1 MMQTEPLIRRTT
13 LRRRMQADLLVHVRH
28 QQGRSARR
36 RRTTPLDGVK
46 QHGRSCCLTKE
57 CYPWVFVVAVRFRC
71 AEALGEAPQVWSRF
85 GVLRGKSLLSA
96 RPAGRDYRPVARRLH
111 SSFRQIRG
119 GRLWAC
125 GRRLR
130 RWATQSRSGAL
141 STVAAGA
148 PQAHRPHVHGLPG
161 AKRPAPLGIA

>member
-96 RPAGRDYRPVARRLH
+96 RPAGRDYRPVARGSH
-111 SSFRQIRG
+111 SSFRQFRG

-125 GRRLR
+125 GRRRR
-130 RWATQSRSGAL
+130 RWAAQPRSGAL

-148 PQAHRPHVHGLPG
+148 P
-161 AKRPAPLGIA
+161 